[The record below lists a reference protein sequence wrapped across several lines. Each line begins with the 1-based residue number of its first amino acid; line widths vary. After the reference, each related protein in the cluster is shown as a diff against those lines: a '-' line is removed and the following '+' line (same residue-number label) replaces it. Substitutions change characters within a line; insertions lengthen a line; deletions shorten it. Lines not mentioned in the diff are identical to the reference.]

1 MENCSNVVV
10 VLCRVVPPDV
20 LAVDQKLALV
30 EVGDAQE
37 DIGECGLA

>member
-1 MENCSNVVV
+1 MQYGGDVLV